1 MYYCALNILLL
12 ANNQQPA
19 ALEADRKVTLVTE
32 KVTHR
37 NAPVTALLRYFLASS
52 LWAIGLEWGL
62 FLCWCWLGE
71 HGHIIGGGYK
81 FTCLQ

>member
-19 ALEADRKVTLVTE
+19 ALEADKKVTLVTE

-37 NAPVTALLRYFLASS
+37 NAPVTALLRYFLALPKVNLYLHSP
-52 LWAIGLEWGL
+52 
-62 FLCWCWLGE
+62 
-71 HGHIIGGGYK
+71 
-81 FTCLQ
+81 